1 MKIVFW
7 IFAILAVI
15 FTVDFVMSNGQS
27 VTLASWILPWKAE
40 VPVGFAVLCA
50 LAVGLVVG
58 GFLSWG
64 SGNRARRR
72 ARAAERRAETLERE
86 LSSIARRAEEAERE
100 AITVALPEPGKANG
114 TPKEDAPAADSGRTA
129 AAAGRQ

>member
-7 IFAILAVI
+7 IFAIIAVI
-15 FTVDFVMSNGQS
+15 FTVDFVMTNGQS
-27 VTLASWILPWKAE
+27 VTLGSWLLPWTAD
-40 VPVGFAVLCA
+40 VPVGLAVLCA
-50 LAVGLVVG
+50 LALGLVVG

-86 LSSIARRAEEAERE
+86 LGSIARRAEQAERE
-100 AITVALPEPGKANG
+100 AITVALPEPGSAAS
-114 TPKEDAPAADSGRTA
+114 TPAETPPRADSGRTA
-129 AAAGRQ
+129 AGAGRQ

>member
-7 IFAILAVI
+7 IFAIIAVI
-15 FTVDFVMSNGQS
+15 FTVDFVMTNGQS
-27 VTLASWILPWKAE
+27 VTLGSWLLPWTAD
-40 VPVGFAVLCA
+40 VPVGLAVLCA
-50 LAVGLVVG
+50 LALGLVIG

-86 LSSIARRAEEAERE
+86 LGSIARRAEEAERE
-100 AITVALPEPGKANG
+100 AITVALPEPGSTAGKPAET
-114 TPKEDAPAADSGRTA
+114 TPPADSGRTA
-129 AAAGRQ
+129 AGAGRQ